1 MVLLFLW
8 RDNSGW
14 VHLMQLV
21 LVDIGVLDAMHCLV
35 LQILE
40 ELVKRVL
47 DGRHHANTS
56 VLVHIVVVAAS
67 NLIGIVNRNKVMISH
82 MRNVEA
88 TLVSVLRSVH
98 VCVVVHVVGHSV
110 SAPVIGTVFN
120 SMGVVMLVHML
131 WVMLTIV
138 SVRVVVAEVM
148 VTLWLN
154 VMVLS
159 MLFSC
164 EMSLIVKMRNMVLQ
178 LPIAL
183 LEMSIWVM
191 FIAMDELFHVREFV
205 SMSVLIRRQLTVD
218 MVRGH
223 VVFDTVRNFVLS
235 GSAGFGFWLGLC
247 LWLSLRLSLGW
258 LGWLWVEIWVVRVKR
273 SVWIIVA
280 LRISWAWEMSRIW
293 TVAMSI
299 AVRVVC
305 IWVGSIQV
313 TRHRTVVLRGCH
325 IGTVIWG
332 WFSPDSLEMRRLES
346 MDSVALLDEVRLHL
360 KYQVAILD
368 VGL

>member
-1 MVLLFLW
+1 MVLLFVW

-14 VHLMQLV
+14 FHLVQLV
-21 LVDIGVLDAMHCLV
+21 LVDIGMLDAMHCPV

-40 ELVKRVL
+40 KLVKRVL
-47 DGRHHANTS
+47 NGCHHANTP
-56 VLVHIVVVAAS
+56 VLVYVVVVAAS
-67 NLIGIVNRNKVMISH
+67 NLIGVVHGGNKVMICH

-88 TLVSVLRSVH
+88 TLVSVLRSVQ

-110 SAPVIGTVFN
+110 SVPVVGSVFD
-120 SMGVVMLVHML
+120 SMGVVVLVNML

-138 SVRVVVAEVM
+138 KVRVVVAEVM
-148 VTLWLN
+148 VTLWLD

-159 MLFSC
+159 MLFSS

-191 FIAMDELFHVREFV
+191 FVAMNELFHVWEFV
-205 SMSVLIRRQLTVD
+205 SMSELIRRQLTVN
-218 MVRGH
+218 VIRGH
-223 VVFDTVRNFVLS
+223 VVLDAVRNFVLS
-235 GSAGFGFWLGLC
+235 GGAGFGFWLGLC
-247 LWLSLRLSLGW
+247 LLLGLRLSLGW
-258 LGWLWVEIWVVRVKR
+258 LWVDIWVVRVKR
-273 SVWIIVA
+273 SVWIIIA
-280 LRISWAWEMSRIW
+280 LRVSWAWEMSRIW
-293 TVAMSI
+293 TVAMSV

-305 IWVGSIQV
+305 IWVSSIQV
-313 TRHRTVVLRGCH
+313 TCHRAVVLRGCH

-332 WFSPDSLEMRRLES
+332 WFSPDSLEMRRLKS

-368 VGL
+368 IGL

>member
-14 VHLMQLV
+14 VHLVQLV
-21 LVDIGVLDAMHCLV
+21 LVDIGMLDAMHCLV

-47 DGRHHANTS
+47 DGRHHTNTS
-56 VLVHIVVVAAS
+56 VLVHVVVVAAS
-67 NLIGIVNRNKVMISH
+67 NLIGVVHGNKVMISH

-88 TLVSVLRSVH
+88 TLVSVFRSVH
-98 VCVVVHVVGHSV
+98 ICVFVHVVGHSV
-110 SAPVIGTVFN
+110 SVPVIGTVFD
-120 SMGVVMLVHML
+120 SMGVVMLIHML

-138 SVRVVVAEVM
+138 TVRVVVAEVM
-148 VTLWLN
+148 VTLWLD

-159 MLFSC
+159 MFFSS

-191 FIAMDELFHVREFV
+191 FVAMDELFHVREFV
-205 SMSVLIRRQLTVD
+205 SMSELIRCQLTVD

-223 VVFDTVRNFVLS
+223 VVLDAVRNFVL
-235 GSAGFGFWLGLC
+235 AGGARFGFWLGLC
-247 LWLSLRLSLGW
+247 LWLSLRLS

-280 LRISWAWEMSRIW
+280 LRVSWAWEMSRIG
-293 TVAMSI
+293 TVAMSV

-313 TRHRTVVLRGCH
+313 TRHRTIVLRGCH

-332 WFSPDSLEMRRLES
+332 RFGPDSLEMRRLES